1 MRSMERGPA
10 CLILVFIIEEK
21 QKKWYSGP
29 IRWDLWR
36 LELISES
43 VLGDLYAMADTLRR
57 DVVEMI
63 GVGTAGHLGG
73 SASLAELL
81 AALYFHVM
89 NFEPGDPGRDRLLLS
104 KGHAA
109 LIQYAALCEKGCF
122 DRSEL
127 KRVKAIDGLLQGH
140 PDLSIPGIEAVT
152 GSLGQGL
159 SIGVGM
165 ALAFRLDRSPSRV
178 YVVTGDGE
186 QGEGQIWEAA
196 MAAPNFKLDNLTAF
210 LDWNKVQATGPV
222 KDVFNNPDLDKKWA
236 AFGWDVQMVN
246 GHNIEEIITAIE
258 KAKTVKGKPSMIV
271 LDTVKGKGFSFAEGN
286 AAYHNGILDEAT
298 YSRALAELDAHAGKG
313 A

>member
-1 MRSMERGPA
+1 
-10 CLILVFIIEEK
+10 
-21 QKKWYSGP
+21 
-29 IRWDLWR
+29 
-36 LELISES
+36 LISES
-43 VLGDLYAMADTLRR
+43 ALGDLYAMADTLRR

-73 SASLAELL
+73 SVSLAELL
-81 AALYFHVM
+81 AVLYFHIM
-89 NFEPGDPGRDRLLLS
+89 NFDREKLEDPGRDRLLLS

-122 DRSEL
+122 DRSEF

-140 PDLSIPGIEAVT
+140 PDLSVPGIEAVT

-165 ALAFRLDRSPSRV
+165 ALALRLDKSSARV

-236 AFGWDVQMVN
+236 AFGWDVQVVN
-246 GHNIEEIITAIE
+246 GHNIEEIIAAVE

-298 YSRALAELDAHAGKG
+298 YNRALAELDARAGKG